1 MKKTYKNLYHIQK
14 MLNPKIEK
22 VDSNISVRILASK
35 EDYVYSDFK
44 EISRITINT
53 IATLSSSETSKQ
65 RTTKT

>member
-1 MKKTYKNLYHIQK
+1 

-35 EDYVYSDFK
+35 EDYVYSDFN
-44 EISRITINT
+44 ETSRITINT

-65 RTTKT
+65 TKNNNKNIK